1 VVFVNTTSSQE
12 LVKVD
17 ANQLE
22 ALVACILDAKSVS
35 CDEISINFVTEKE
48 ISELHEEFFDDP
60 TPTDCITFP
69 IDDIDD
75 VSNYK
80 ILGEIF
86 VCPQVALS
94 YSQEH
99 LVDFEEELTLYVVHG
114 ILHLLGFDDIE
125 EEERKVMRE
134 QEAFCMKLLKENQ
147 LILRVKKHQPI

>member
-1 VVFVNTTSSQE
+1 MVFVNTTSSQE
-12 LVKVD
+12 LVKID
-17 ANQLE
+17 ANQVK
-22 ALVACILDAKSVS
+22 ALVACIFDEKSVS
-35 CDEISINFVTEKE
+35 CDEISINFITEKE
-48 ISELHEEFFDDP
+48 ISELHDEFFDDP

-94 YSQEH
+94 YSQQH
-99 LVDFEEELTLYVVHG
+99 LLDFEEELTLYVVHG
-114 ILHLLGFDDIE
+114 ILHLLGFNDIE
-125 EEERKVMRE
+125 EGERKVMRE

-147 LILRVKKHQPI
+147 LILRVTKHQTI

>member
-1 VVFVNTTSSQE
+1 
-12 LVKVD
+12 VKID
-17 ANQLE
+17 ANQVE
-22 ALVACILDAKSVS
+22 ALVACIFDEKSVS
-35 CDEISINFVTEKE
+35 CDEISINFITEKE
-48 ISELHEEFFDDP
+48 ISELHDEFFDDP

-94 YSQEH
+94 YSQQH
-99 LVDFEEELTLYVVHG
+99 LLDFEEELTLYVVHG
-114 ILHLLGFDDIE
+114 ILHLLGFNDIE

-147 LILRVKKHQPI
+147 LILRVTKHQPI